1 MQRSQGAWKISDL
14 LEHAASMLS
23 EAGVDTPHT
32 DAERLLE
39 NCLEMSRTELY
50 LRAEN
55 TVGAAQERRCLAMLK
70 RRCGRE
76 PLAYIT
82 GECEFWSY
90 AFGVNPAVLI
100 PRPETELLIERVAR
114 QNGNRYGPGKCLDLC
129 CGSGVIAIVLALE
142 LDLEVIALDISRE
155 ALEVCRSNCVRHGV
169 ENKVQLV
176 EANLTSCF
184 NEHTQFTLITANP
197 PYVSRTEMES
207 GLQPEVIDFEPCL
220 ALDGGHD
227 GLQLIKAIVAALP
240 AVLAPGGDL
249 FMEIGADQGA
259 AVMRLLRESAC
270 ADLYQFI
277 DIIKDYGGRD
287 RLVQVRK
294 NI

>member
-1 MQRSQGAWKISDL
+1 MHYSQGVWKISDL

-23 EAGVDTPHT
+23 EAGVETPHT

-39 NCLEMSRTELY
+39 DCLEVSRTELY
-50 LRAEN
+50 LRVEN
-55 TVGAAQERRCLAMLK
+55 SIGAAQVRRCLAMLK

-90 AFGVNPAVLI
+90 TFGVNPAVLI

-114 QNGNRYGPGKCLDLC
+114 ENSGRYRPGKCLDLC

-142 LDLEVIALDISRE
+142 LDLEMIALDISRA

-169 ENKVQLV
+169 ENKVQLI

-184 NEHTQFTLITANP
+184 NEHTQFALITANP
-197 PYVSRTEMES
+197 PYVSRTEMKS
-207 GLQPEVIDFEPCL
+207 GMQPEVIDFEPCL
-220 ALDGGHD
+220 ALDGGRD
-227 GLQLIKAIVAALP
+227 GLQLINSILAALP
-240 AVLAPGGDL
+240 ALLAPGGDL
-249 FMEIGADQGA
+249 FMEIGAGQGA
-259 AVMRLLRESAC
+259 AVTTLFRESAC
-270 ADLYQFI
+270 ADLYQSI

-287 RLVQVRK
+287 RLLQVRK